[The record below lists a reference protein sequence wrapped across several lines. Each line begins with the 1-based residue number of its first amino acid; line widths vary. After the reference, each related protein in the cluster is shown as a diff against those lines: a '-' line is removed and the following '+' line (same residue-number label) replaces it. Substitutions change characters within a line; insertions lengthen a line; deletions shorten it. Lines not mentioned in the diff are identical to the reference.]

1 MSGRFDISLDWYAVF
16 CAVAKAGNV
25 TAAAEA
31 LHVSQ
36 PAVSMAIR
44 QLEGK
49 LGHALF
55 LRAPRGMSLTA
66 EGAALYLYLERA
78 LSLVDAGERKLEEM
92 ARLESGRISI
102 AASDTLCGR
111 YLLPHLEEYN
121 RRYPNIAIEVMNKTS
136 PETLDIVRSGKAD
149 IGFVNLPVETDA
161 GIEVTQCLSV
171 HDCLICG
178 ARYSALARD
187 GLALSG
193 LAQYPLLMLERAS
206 ATRCSL
212 DEYAAASGVMLT
224 PAIELGSSD
233 LLVRFARINLGIAF
247 VIREFAEDYIDGKT
261 LFEIPLSPPPPERAV
276 GMVRLK
282 NMPVSIA
289 ADKFM
294 ELLQN
299 KKRADIES
307 HP

>member
-49 LGHALF
+49 LGQALF
-55 LRAPRGMSLTA
+55 LRAPRGMALTA
-66 EGAALYLYLERA
+66 EGAALYSYLERA
-78 LSLVDAGERKLEEM
+78 LSLVEAGERKLEEM

-121 RRYPNIAIEVMNKTS
+121 LRYPNIAIEVMNKTS
-136 PETLDIVRSGKAD
+136 PETMDIVRSGKAD
-149 IGFVNLPVETDA
+149 LGFVNLPVEADS
-161 GIEVTQCLSV
+161 GIEVTECLRV

-178 ARYSALARD
+178 TRYAALARE
-187 GLALSG
+187 GLTLG
-193 LAQYPLLMLERAS
+193 ELPRHPLLMLERAS
-206 ATRCSL
+206 ATRRSL
-212 DEYAAASGVMLT
+212 DEYATANGVSLS

-233 LLVRFARINLGIAF
+233 LLVRFAKINLGIAF
-247 VIREFAEDYIDGKT
+247 VIREFALDAIDGKT
-261 LFEIPLSPPPPERAV
+261 LFEIPLTPPPPERAV

-282 NMPVSIA
+282 NIPVSIA
-289 ADKFM
+289 AARFT
-294 ELLQN
+294 ELLSSG
-299 KKRADIES
+299 R
-307 HP
+307 